1 MSDSVIDT
9 PEPADLAGGGM
20 GDPVA
25 VKTRAAEGPWRAG
38 LRKLRQDRTAMGA
51 VIVLVL
57 VILACCSASF
67 FANRISQSDPF
78 QSNLDGQITIGAD
91 TLDVMAAD
99 TAGLGLGVTPIGPTW
114 HGQYFFGA
122 DNQGRDVAARM
133 LYGGRNSLLISFAS
147 TVICLVL
154 AAIVGTIAGFVG
166 GLTDTILAR
175 LLDVLW
181 AFPIYLLAISL
192 SIVLI
197 SKGLQIGP
205 INIPSNSL
213 LLPIAIIGIVYVPYV
228 ARPIRGQVLSL
239 ARSDF
244 VLAARCL
251 GVPSARILLRDILPN
266 VTTTIIVFA
275 PLMMALNMLTESALS
290 FLSIGVQ
297 PPAASWGTIIQDGED
312 LLYTRPWVAI
322 APGLAIII
330 TVLAL
335 NFLGDGVRDAFDPRA
350 KLRVR
355 KG

>member
-1 MSDSVIDT
+1 MSD
-9 PEPADLAGGGM
+9 
-20 GDPVA
+20 
-25 VKTRAAEGPWRAG
+25 AATTIVPKITAEKPEGPWRVA
-38 LRKLRQDRTAMGA
+38 LRKLLRDRTAVGAMIVLA
-51 VIVLVL
+51 VI
-57 VILACCSASF
+57 ILACCAAPF
-67 FANRISQSDPF
+67 YAQHISQTDPF
-78 QSNLDGQITIGAD
+78 QSNLDGQITIGGNSVD
-91 TLDVMAAD
+91 IMQAD

-133 LYGGRNSLLISFAS
+133 FYGGRNSLMISFFA
-147 TVICLVL
+147 TIVTLVF
-154 AAIVGTIAGFVG
+154 AAIVGTVAGFLG
-166 GLTDTILAR
+166 GWVDTVLAR

-192 SIVLI
+192 SIVFI
-197 SKGLQIGP
+197 SKGIQIGP
-205 INIPSNSL
+205 FTIASNSL
-213 LLPIAIIGIVYVPYV
+213 ILPIMIIGIVYVPYV

-239 ARSDF
+239 TRSDF

-251 GVPSARILLRDILPN
+251 GVPSRRILIRDILPN
-266 VTTTIIVFA
+266 VTTTLIVFA

-297 PPAASWGTIIQDGED
+297 PPNASWGTIILDGED
-312 LLYTRPWVAI
+312 LLYTQPMVAL
-322 APGLAIII
+322 APGLAIVI

-355 KG
+355 KD

>member
-1 MSDSVIDT
+1 MSDTASGV
-9 PEPADLAGGGM
+9 PASLGPIESAPAAAGR
-20 GDPVA
+20 P
-25 VKTRAAEGPWRAG
+25 AEGPWRAG
-38 LRKLRQDRTAMGA
+38 LRKLRQDRTAMA
-51 VIVLVL
+51 SVIVLVL
-57 VILACCSASF
+57 IILACCAAPLYAS
-67 FANRISQSDPF
+67 RISQTDPF
-78 QSNLDGQITIGAD
+78 QSNLDGQITIGAN
-91 TLDVMAAD
+91 TLDVMQAD

-114 HGQYFFGA
+114 HGQYLLGA

-133 LYGGRNSLLISFAS
+133 LYGGRNSLIISAAS
-147 TVICLVL
+147 TVVCLVL
-154 AAIVGTIAGFVG
+154 AAVVGIVAGFAG

-205 INIPSNSL
+205 INIASDSL
-213 LLPIAIIGIVYVPYV
+213 ILPILIIGIVYVPYV

-239 ARSDF
+239 TRSDF

-251 GVPSARILLRDILPN
+251 GVPAGRILVRDILPN

-297 PPAASWGTIIQDGED
+297 PPGASWGTIIQDGED
-312 LLYTRPWVAI
+312 LLYTRPMVAI
-322 APGLAIII
+322 APGLAIVI

-355 KG
+355 KD

>member
-1 MSDSVIDT
+1 MSET
-9 PEPADLAGGGM
+9 TTEAAPAVSASA
-20 GDPVA
+20 PQ
-25 VKTRAAEGPWRAG
+25 KAEGPWATGFR
-38 LRKLRQDRTAMGA
+38 RLRQDRTAMGA
-51 VIVLVL
+51 ILVLVL
-57 VILACCSASF
+57 IVIACCVAPLYAQYVSK
-67 FANRISQSDPF
+67 SDPF
-78 QSNLDGQITIGAD
+78 QSNLDGTISIGGQ
-91 TLDVMAAD
+91 DVEIMQAD

-114 HGQYFFGA
+114 HGQYFLGA

-133 LYGGRNSLLISFAS
+133 LYGGQNSLIISFLA
-147 TVICLVL
+147 TIVTLVL
-154 AAIVGTIAGFVG
+154 AALVGTVAGFIG
-166 GLTDTILAR
+166 GWTDTVLAR

-205 INIPSNSL
+205 FNIPSNSL
-213 LLPIAIIGIVYVPYV
+213 LLPILIIGIVYVPYV
-228 ARPIRGQVLSL
+228 ARPIRGQVMSL
-239 ARSDF
+239 TRSDF

-251 GVPSARILLRDILPN
+251 GVPAPRILFRDILPN
-266 VTTTIIVFA
+266 VTTTLIVFA

-312 LLYTRPWVAI
+312 LLYTQPMVAI

-335 NFLGDGVRDAFDPRA
+335 NFLGDGIRDAFDPRA
-350 KLRVR
+350 KLRV
-355 KG
+355 KEG

>member
-1 MSDSVIDT
+1 MSDT
-9 PEPADLAGGGM
+9 TTEAAPAAAR
-20 GDPVA
+20 PQ
-25 VKTRAAEGPWRAG
+25 KAEGPWATGFR
-38 LRKLRQDRTAMGA
+38 RLRQDRTAMGA
-51 VIVLVL
+51 ILVLVL
-57 VILACCSASF
+57 IVLACCA
-67 FANRISQSDPF
+67 APLYAHYVSQSDPF
-78 QSNLDGQITIGAD
+78 QSNLDGTITINGQ
-91 TLDVMAAD
+91 DVDIMQAS
-99 TAGLGLGVTPIGPTW
+99 TTGLGLGVTPIGPTW
-114 HGQYFFGA
+114 HGQYFLGA

-133 LYGGRNSLLISFAS
+133 LYGGQNSLIISFFA
-147 TVICLVL
+147 TIVTLVL
-154 AAIVGTIAGFVG
+154 AALVGTVAGFIG
-166 GLTDTILAR
+166 GWTDTILAR

-205 INIPSNSL
+205 IHIASNSL
-213 LLPIAIIGIVYVPYV
+213 VLPILIIGIVYVPYV
-228 ARPIRGQVLSL
+228 ARPIRGQVMSL
-239 ARSDF
+239 TRSDF

-251 GVPSARILLRDILPN
+251 GVPAPRILFRDILPN
-266 VTTTIIVFA
+266 VTTTLIVFA

-312 LLYTRPWVAI
+312 LLYTQPMVAI

-335 NFLGDGVRDAFDPRA
+335 NFLGDGIRDAFDPRA

>member
-1 MSDSVIDT
+1 
-9 PEPADLAGGGM
+9 
-20 GDPVA
+20 
-25 VKTRAAEGPWRAG
+25 
-38 LRKLRQDRTAMGA
+38 MGA
-51 VIVLVL
+51 ILVLVL
-57 VILACCSASF
+57 IVLACCA
-67 FANRISQSDPF
+67 APLYAQYVSQSNPF
-78 QSNLDGQITIGAD
+78 QSNLDGTITLGGQ
-91 TLDVMAAD
+91 DVEIMQAD

-114 HGQYFFGA
+114 RGQYFLGA

-133 LYGGRNSLLISFAS
+133 LYGGQNSLIISFFA
-147 TVICLVL
+147 TIVTLVL
-154 AAIVGTIAGFVG
+154 AALVGTVAGFIG
-166 GLTDTILAR
+166 GWTDTILAR

-205 INIPSNSL
+205 FNIPSNSL
-213 LLPIAIIGIVYVPYV
+213 LLPVLIIGIVYVPYV
-228 ARPIRGQVLSL
+228 ARPIRGQVMSL
-239 ARSDF
+239 TRSDF

-251 GVPSARILLRDILPN
+251 GVPAPRILFRDILPN
-266 VTTTIIVFA
+266 VTTTLIVFA

-312 LLYTRPWVAI
+312 LLYTQPMVAI

-335 NFLGDGVRDAFDPRA
+335 NFLGDGIRDAFDPRA
-350 KLRVR
+350 KLRVK

>member
-1 MSDSVIDT
+1 V
-9 PEPADLAGGGM
+9 
-20 GDPVA
+20 
-25 VKTRAAEGPWRAG
+25 
-38 LRKLRQDRTAMGA
+38 
-51 VIVLVL
+51 
-57 VILACCSASF
+57 
-67 FANRISQSDPF
+67 
-78 QSNLDGQITIGAD
+78 
-91 TLDVMAAD
+91 
-99 TAGLGLGVTPIGPTW
+99 
-114 HGQYFFGA
+114 
-122 DNQGRDVAARM
+122 
-133 LYGGRNSLLISFAS
+133 
-147 TVICLVL
+147 CLVL
-154 AAIVGTIAGFVG
+154 AAIVGTIAGFAG

-239 ARSDF
+239 TRSDF

-251 GVPSARILLRDILPN
+251 GVPAARILLRDILPN

-312 LLYTRPWVAI
+312 LLYTRPWVAV

>member
-1 MSDSVIDT
+1 MSDVTAETGAT
-9 PEPADLAGGGM
+9 PEAAARAP
-20 GDPVA
+20 
-25 VKTRAAEGPWRAG
+25 RAAGPWATG

-57 VILACCSASF
+57 IVLACCAAPLYARYVSGT
-67 FANRISQSDPF
+67 DPF
-78 QSNLDGQITIGAD
+78 QSNLDGQITLGGQQVDI
-91 TLDVMAAD
+91 MQSD

-133 LYGGRNSLLISFAS
+133 LYGGQNSLLISFCS
-147 TVICLVL
+147 TILTLVL
-154 AAIVGTIAGFVG
+154 AALVGTVAGFAG

-197 SKGLQIGP
+197 AKGLVIGP
-205 INIPSNSL
+205 IHIASNSL
-213 LLPIAIIGIVYVPYV
+213 ILPILIIGIVYVPYV
-228 ARPIRGQVLSL
+228 ARPIRGQVMSL
-239 ARSDF
+239 TRSDF

-251 GVPSARILLRDILPN
+251 GVPSARILWRDILPN
-266 VTTTIIVFA
+266 VTTTLIVFA

-297 PPAASWGTIIQDGED
+297 PPNASWGTIILDGED
-312 LLYTRPWVAI
+312 LLYTQPMVAI

-350 KLRVR
+350 RLRVR

>member
-1 MSDSVIDT
+1 MSESAVT
-9 PEPADLAGGGM
+9 GSAPATL
-20 GDPVA
+20 PQ
-25 VKTRAAEGPWRAG
+25 KSESKAEGPWAAG

-51 VIVLVL
+51 VIVLL
-57 VILACCSASF
+57 IIIIACCA
-67 FANRISQSDPF
+67 APLYAQHVSQTNPF
-78 QSNLDGQITIGAD
+78 QSNLDGTITLGGQDVDIMQAD
-91 TLDVMAAD
+91 S
-99 TAGLGLGVTPIGPTW
+99 AGLGLGVTPIGPTW
-114 HGQYFFGA
+114 HGQYFLGA
-122 DNQGRDVAARM
+122 DTQGRDVAARM
-133 LYGGRNSLLISFAS
+133 LYGGQNSLVISFFA
-147 TVICLVL
+147 TILTLVL
-154 AAIVGTIAGFVG
+154 AALVGTVAGFIG
-166 GLTDTILAR
+166 GWTDTVLAR

-205 INIPSNSL
+205 FNIPSNSL
-213 LLPIAIIGIVYVPYV
+213 LLPILIIGIVYVPYV
-228 ARPIRGQVLSL
+228 ARPIRGQVMSL
-239 ARSDF
+239 TRSDF

-251 GVPSARILLRDILPN
+251 GVPAPRVLLRDILPN
-266 VTTTIIVFA
+266 VTTTLIVFA

-297 PPAASWGTIIQDGED
+297 PPFASWGTIIQDGED
-312 LLYTRPWVAI
+312 LLYTQPMVAI

-350 KLRVR
+350 KLRVK

>member
-1 MSDSVIDT
+1 MSDATADAK
-9 PEPADLAGGGM
+9 PAQPAR
-20 GDPVA
+20 
-25 VKTRAAEGPWRAG
+25 TEGPWAAG

-57 VILACCSASF
+57 IVLACLSAPLYAQYVS
-67 FANRISQSDPF
+67 RSDPF
-78 QSNLDGQITIGAD
+78 QSNLDGQITLNGKQVDI
-91 TLDVMAAD
+91 MQSD

-133 LYGGRNSLLISFAS
+133 LYGGQNSLLISFCS
-147 TVICLVL
+147 TILTLVL
-154 AAIVGTIAGFVG
+154 AALVGTVAGFIG

-197 SKGLQIGP
+197 AKGLVIGP
-205 INIPSNSL
+205 IHIASNSL
-213 LLPIAIIGIVYVPYV
+213 ILPILIIGIVYVPYV
-228 ARPIRGQVLSL
+228 ARPIRGQVMSL
-239 ARSDF
+239 TKSDF

-251 GVPSARILLRDILPN
+251 GVPSARILWRDILPN
-266 VTTTIIVFA
+266 VTTTLIVFA

-297 PPAASWGTIIQDGED
+297 PPSASWGTIIQDGED
-312 LLYTRPWVAI
+312 LLYTQPMVAI

-350 KLRVR
+350 KLRV
-355 KG
+355 KKD

>member
-1 MSDSVIDT
+1 MSDITAASA
-9 PEPADLAGGGM
+9 PAA
-20 GDPVA
+20 
-25 VKTRAAEGPWRAG
+25 RAEKPEGPWAAG
-38 LRKLRQDRTAMGA
+38 FRKLRRDRTAMGA
-51 VIVLVL
+51 VVVLIL
-57 VILACCSASF
+57 IILACCA
-67 FANRISQSDPF
+67 APLYARYVSQTDPF
-78 QSNLDGQITIGAD
+78 QSNLDGQITIGGSAID
-91 TLDVMAAD
+91 IMQAD
-99 TAGLGLGVTPIGPTW
+99 TAGLGLGVTPLGPTW
-114 HGQYFFGA
+114 HGQYFLGA
-122 DNQGRDVAARM
+122 DDQGRDVAARM
-133 LYGGRNSLLISFAS
+133 LYGGQNSLLISFSS
-147 TVICLVL
+147 TIVTLVL
-154 AAIVGTIAGFVG
+154 AALVGTVAGFVG

-175 LLDVLW
+175 ALDVLW

-205 INIPSNSL
+205 IHIASNSL
-213 LLPIAIIGIVYVPYV
+213 ILPIMIIGIVYVPYV
-228 ARPIRGQVLSL
+228 ARPIRGQVMSL
-239 ARSDF
+239 TRSDF

-251 GVPSARILLRDILPN
+251 GVPAPRILWRDILPN
-266 VTTTIIVFA
+266 VTTTLIVFA

-297 PPAASWGTIIQDGED
+297 PPNASWGTIILDGED
-312 LLYTRPWVAI
+312 LLYTQPMVAI

>member
-1 MSDSVIDT
+1 MSDQVIDT
-9 PEPADLAGGGM
+9 PAPADLSGGGM
-20 GDPVA
+20 GEPTSATV
-25 VKTRAAEGPWRAG
+25 VRTRTPEGPWQVG
-38 LRKLRQDRTAMGA
+38 LRKLRRDRTAVAA
-51 VIVLVL
+51 VVVLVL
-57 VILACCSASF
+57 IVLACIA
-67 FANRISQSDPF
+67 APWYATHMSQSDPF
-78 QSNLDGQITIGAD
+78 QSNLDGQITIGPN
-91 TLDVMAAD
+91 TLDIMQAD

-114 HGQYFFGA
+114 HGQYFLGA
-122 DNQGRDVAARM
+122 DDQGRDVMARM
-133 LYGGRNSLLISFAS
+133 LYGGRNSLLISFFA

-154 AAIVGTIAGFVG
+154 AAIVGTVAGFIG

-197 SKGLQIGP
+197 SKGLQLGP

-239 ARSDF
+239 TRSDF
-244 VLAARCL
+244 VLAAR
-251 GVPSARILLRDILPN
+251 VLLRDILPN
-266 VTTTIIVFA
+266 VTTTLIVFA

-312 LLYTRPWVAI
+312 LLYTQPMVAV

-355 KG
+355 KD

>member
-1 MSDSVIDT
+1 MLAD
-9 PEPADLAGGGM
+9 PATESPLSLGPIESAPAAAG
-20 GDPVA
+20 
-25 VKTRAAEGPWRAG
+25 RSAEGPWAAG
-38 LRKLRQDRTAMGA
+38 LRKLRRDRTAMA
-51 VIVLVL
+51 SVIVLVL
-57 VILACCSASF
+57 IVIACCAAPLYAS
-67 FANRISQSDPF
+67 RISQSDPF
-78 QSNLDGQITIGAD
+78 QSNLDGQITIGQN
-91 TLDVMAAD
+91 TLDVMQSD
-99 TAGLGLGVTPIGPTW
+99 TNGLGLGVTPIGPTW
-114 HGQYFFGA
+114 HGQYLLGA

-133 LYGGRNSLLISFAS
+133 LYGGRNSLIISAAS
-147 TVICLVL
+147 TVVCLVL
-154 AAIVGTIAGFVG
+154 AAIVGIIAGFAG

-205 INIPSNSL
+205 INISSDSL
-213 LLPIAIIGIVYVPYV
+213 ILPILIIGIVYVPYV

-239 ARSDF
+239 TRSDF

-251 GVPSARILLRDILPN
+251 GVPAGRILLRDILPN

-297 PPAASWGTIIQDGED
+297 PPGASWGTIIQDGED
-312 LLYTRPWVAI
+312 LLYTRPMVAI
-322 APGLAIII
+322 APGIAIVV

-335 NFLGDGVRDAFDPRA
+335 NFLGDGIRDAFDPRA

-355 KG
+355 KD

>member
-1 MSDSVIDT
+1 MSESIT
-9 PEPADLAGGGM
+9 ASPAPE
-20 GDPVA
+20 
-25 VKTRAAEGPWRAG
+25 AAPERHEGPWAAG
-38 LRKLRQDRTAMGA
+38 FRKLRQDRTAMGA
-51 VIVLVL
+51 VLVLVL
-57 VILACCSASF
+57 IVLACCA
-67 FANRISQSDPF
+67 APLYATHVSQTDPF
-78 QSNLDGQITIGAD
+78 QSNLDGQITIGGNSV
-91 TLDVMAAD
+91 DVMQAD

-114 HGQYFFGA
+114 HGQYFLGA
-122 DNQGRDVAARM
+122 DDQGRDVAARM
-133 LYGGRNSLLISFAS
+133 LYGGRNSLIISFFA
-147 TVICLVL
+147 TVVTLAL
-154 AAIVGTIAGFVG
+154 AALVGTVAGFVG
-166 GLTDTILAR
+166 GWTDTVLAR

-213 LLPIAIIGIVYVPYV
+213 VLPILIIGIVYVPYV
-228 ARPIRGQVLSL
+228 ARPIRGQVMSL
-239 ARSDF
+239 TRSDF

-251 GVPSARILLRDILPN
+251 GVPAPRVLFRDILPN
-266 VTTTIIVFA
+266 VTTTLIVFA
-275 PLMMALNMLTESALS
+275 PLMMALNMLTELALS

-297 PPAASWGTIIQDGED
+297 PPSASWGTIIQDGEN
-312 LLYTRPWVAI
+312 LLYTQPMVAI

-350 KLRVR
+350 KLRLR